1 VSEIVTPYER
11 LGGSATVDEIVA
23 SFYERIVA
31 DPDLS
36 PFFAHTDMAHMMSM
50 QREYVATAMG
60 GPGNWSPDRLR
71 EAHAGR
77 GIQGPQFA
85 RFLEIFLE
93 TLRDR
98 GLDDDD
104 IESILNR
111 MAIAST
117 DVLSSPTETG

>member
-1 VSEIVTPYER
+1 MLTPYER
-11 LGGSATVDEIVA
+11 LGGSSTVDEIVA
-23 SFYERIVA
+23 SFYERIA
-31 DPDLS
+31 NDPELS
-36 PFFAHTDMAHMMSM
+36 PFFSHTDMDRLLSM
-50 QREYVATAMG
+50 QREYVAIAMG

-85 RFLEIFLE
+85 RFLELFLE
-93 TLRDR
+93 TLRSR

-104 IESILNR
+104 IDSIVDR

-117 DVLSSPTETG
+117 DVLSSPSESG